1 MTKRMMFSLFLF
13 CLQYL
18 RTNYYLTK
26 VIAQR
31 LLFVPE
37 NDDGSQ
43 SFSSTI
49 KNPIHYKLFY
59 QI

>member
-1 MTKRMMFSLFLF
+1 MFSLFLF

-18 RTNYYLTK
+18 RTNYYLTR